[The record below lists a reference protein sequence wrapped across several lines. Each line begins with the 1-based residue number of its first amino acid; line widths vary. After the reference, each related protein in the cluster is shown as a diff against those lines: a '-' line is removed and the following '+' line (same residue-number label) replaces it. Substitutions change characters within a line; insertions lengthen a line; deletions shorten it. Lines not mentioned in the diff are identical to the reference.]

1 MYEKVEIEIRKIM
14 EERMQNLI
22 RREQQSYM
30 YVEKETM
37 KEIRKTEEFT
47 YTLEVGANKPGEKIR
62 KEFDQK
68 ENNIRNNIRR
78 ELEEEEDTLEKIWSC
93 LKPLL

>member
-47 YTLEVGANKPGEKIR
+47 YTLEVEANKPGEKIR